1 VIEDSLEHLTF
12 HFSLLPGS
20 AWRGHEFVCR
30 QPECWAIP
38 ATPRI
43 ERCPDTAANGIWV
56 KTVMP
61 VAASGVGTV
70 PRRRWGIALLL
81 GFGVLV
87 NYFDRVNLSVS
98 QEALHNAFGIS
109 TVMFGYL
116 LSAYSWTYAA
126 FQLPSG
132 LILDRFG
139 VKLVSRVAA
148 LLWSVAS
155 FAAAISTG
163 LTGFWGARLLLGVGE
178 APTFP
183 ANAKAIGYWFPAEER
198 SLATAIFDSA
208 AKLAS
213 AIGVPAIGMLLLRFG
228 WRWSFAAT
236 GFISLLYFVLFYVFY
251 RNPSEDKNLAPA
263 EHDFI
268 LQHGAQPEDRVMAA
282 KGAPL
287 GYLLRQRKVWGLV
300 LGFASYNYTFYLLL
314 TWLPSYLSSTL
325 HIDLLHSVLYTSVPW
340 LFATLTDILMGGW
353 LVDKLVRR
361 GRDASFVR
369 QAILIGGTALG
380 LGVLGAA
387 YAHSTTAALVWIS
400 LAIGGLSAASPVG
413 WSIPSLIAPRE
424 SVGTLGGILNFGNQL
439 SAIAAPIVTGYVAQ
453 ATRSFFWAFGAAAA
467 FLLIGIAGYA
477 FLLGRIEVIPEP
489 L

>member
-1 VIEDSLEHLTF
+1 MTL
-12 HFSLLPGS
+12 
-20 AWRGHEFVCR
+20 
-30 QPECWAIP
+30 
-38 ATPRI
+38 
-43 ERCPDTAANGIWV
+43 
-56 KTVMP
+56 
-61 VAASGVGTV
+61 AASSGARDV
-70 PRRRWGIALLL
+70 PRRRWGIAFLL

-98 QEALHNAFGIS
+98 QEALHGAFNIS
-109 TVMFGYL
+109 TVTFGYL

-139 VKLVSRVAA
+139 VKLVGRIST
-148 LLWSVAS
+148 LIWSLAS

-163 LTGFWGARLLLGVGE
+163 LPGFLGARFLLGVGE

-213 AIGVPAIGMLLLRFG
+213 AIGVPAIGLLLLRFG

-236 GFISLLYFVLFYVFY
+236 GFISLVYFVVFCLFY
-251 RNPSEDKNLAPA
+251 RNPSEDKALSVT
-263 EHDFI
+263 ERDFI
-268 LQHGAQPEDRVMAA
+268 LHRGAQREDRVMAA

-314 TWLPSYLSSTL
+314 TWLPSYLSLT
-325 HIDLLHSVLYTSVPW
+325 HHVDLLHSVLYTSVPW
-340 LFATLTDILMGGW
+340 LFATLTDVLMGGW
-353 LVDKLVRR
+353 LVDKLVQG
-361 GRDASFVR
+361 GRDASSVR
-369 QAILIGGTALG
+369 QTILIGGTALG

-387 YAHSTTAALVWIS
+387 YAQGTTAALVWIS

-453 ATRSFFWAFGAAAA
+453 ATHSFFWAFGGAGA
-467 FLLIGIAGYA
+467 FLVVGIAGYG
-477 FLLGRIEVIPEP
+477 FLLGRIETIPEP
-489 L
+489 S

>member
-1 VIEDSLEHLTF
+1 VQTIMQVATI
-12 HFSLLPGS
+12 G
-20 AWRGHEFVCR
+20 A
-30 QPECWAIP
+30 QP
-38 ATPRI
+38 
-43 ERCPDTAANGIWV
+43 
-56 KTVMP
+56 
-61 VAASGVGTV
+61 V
-70 PRRRWGIALLL
+70 PRRRWGIAFLL

-98 QEALHNAFGIS
+98 QAALQSAFGIS
-109 TVMFGYL
+109 TVTFGYL

-132 LILDRFG
+132 IILDRFG
-139 VKLVSRVAA
+139 VKLVGRFGT

-163 LTGFWGARLLLGVGE
+163 LAGFFGARLLLGVGE

-183 ANAKAIGYWFPAEER
+183 ANAKAIGYWFPAQER

-213 AIGVPAIGMLLLRFG
+213 ALGVPAMGLVLLYFG

-236 GFISLLYFVLFYVFY
+236 GLISLLYFILFYCFY
-251 RNPSEDKNLAPA
+251 RNPSEDQSLSVA
-263 EHDFI
+263 ERDFI
-268 LQHGAQPEDRVMAA
+268 LQGGAQPEDRGRAA

-287 GYLLRQRKVWGLV
+287 KYLLRRRKVWGLV

-314 TWLPSYLSSTL
+314 TWLPSYLSSAH

-340 LFATLTDILMGGW
+340 LFATFTDIVMGGW
-353 LVDKLVRR
+353 LVDKLIQH
-361 GRDASFVR
+361 GRDPSFVR
-369 QAILIGGTALG
+369 QAILVGGTTLG
-380 LGVLGAA
+380 LGMLGAA
-387 YAHSTTAALVWIS
+387 YAHSIVMALLWIS

-439 SAIAAPIVTGYVAQ
+439 SAIAAPIATGYVVQ
-453 ATRSFFWAFGAAAA
+453 ATHSFFLAFGAAAA
-467 FLLIGIAGYA
+467 FLLVGVVAYI
-477 FLLGRIEVIPEP
+477 FLLGRIETIPEP
-489 L
+489 